1 MKLLIKRIK
10 EWLKQIR
17 YNWSLESC
25 YNDMENRGI
34 AVFGMCGGVVGGD
47 HSTEYLSIECI
58 NCPYYTPIPEIKE
71 SED

>member
-1 MKLLIKRIK
+1 MIKRIK
-10 EWLKQIR
+10 EWIKQIR

-25 YNDMENRGI
+25 YDDMEDQGN

-47 HSTEYLSIECI
+47 RSTEYLSIECI

>member
-1 MKLLIKRIK
+1 MIKRIK
-10 EWLKQIR
+10 EWIKQIR
-17 YNWSLESC
+17 YNRSLESC

>member
-1 MKLLIKRIK
+1 MIKRIK
-10 EWLKQIR
+10 EWIKQIR
-17 YNWSLESC
+17 YNRSLESC
-25 YNDMENRGI
+25 YNDMENRGV
-34 AVFGMCGGVVGGD
+34 AVFGMCGGVVVGD

>member
-1 MKLLIKRIK
+1 MIKRIK

-17 YNWSLESC
+17 YNRSLESC

>member
-1 MKLLIKRIK
+1 MIKRIK
-10 EWLKQIR
+10 EWIKQIR
-17 YNWSLESC
+17 YNRSLESC
-25 YNDMENRGI
+25 YNDMENRGV

>member
-25 YNDMENRGI
+25 YNYMENRGI

>member
-1 MKLLIKRIK
+1 MIKRTK

-25 YNDMENRGI
+25 YKSMEDQGI

-47 HSTEYLSIECI
+47 RSTEYLSIDCI
-58 NCPYYTPIPEIKE
+58 DCIDCPYYTPVPEIKE

>member
-1 MKLLIKRIK
+1 MIKIIK
-10 EWLKQIR
+10 EWIKQIR
-17 YNWSLESC
+17 YNRSLESC

-47 HSTEYLSIECI
+47 RSTEYLSIECI

>member
-1 MKLLIKRIK
+1 MIKRIK
-10 EWLKQIR
+10 EWIKQIR

-34 AVFGMCGGVVGGD
+34 AVFGMCGGVVGRD